1 MDHNATETHPKV
13 RATQSIWALAIGMF
27 GICVPLVAITESGL
41 TLPIIVAL
49 SAGGGTAAVW
59 LARDKRLQDET
70 DLTQSLKAL
79 EERVINLE
87 TIYVSLP
94 EVPKAFELSEQT
106 VDSNLQAP
114 KILDHGRERST
125 PGET

>member
-1 MDHNATETHPKV
+1 MDHNLTETHPKV

-27 GICVPLVAITESGL
+27 GICVPLVAITESGVI
-41 TLPIIVAL
+41 LPIIIAL

-59 LARDKRLQDET
+59 LAPDKRLQDET
-70 DLTQSLKAL
+70 DRAQSLKAL

-94 EVPKAFELSEQT
+94 EVPKTFELSEQT
-106 VDSNLQAP
+106 TDSNFKADKNPRL
-114 KILDHGRERST
+114 
-125 PGET
+125 